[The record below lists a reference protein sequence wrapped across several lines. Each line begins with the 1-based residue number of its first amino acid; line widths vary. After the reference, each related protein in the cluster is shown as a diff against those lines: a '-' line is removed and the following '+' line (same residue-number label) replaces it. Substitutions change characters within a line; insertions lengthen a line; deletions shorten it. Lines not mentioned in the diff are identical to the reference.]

1 MKQGLQTLLVT
12 TEKEI
17 ATHQT
22 SSISKRCTCFPSWT
36 MLSATL
42 LNSLACNARYI
53 LETIHSP
60 TVAEGWT
67 YKVATMIISFGKL
80 ASEYQRS

>member
-1 MKQGLQTLLVT
+1 LQLVKLLASAKDAPAFQVG
-12 TEKEI
+12 
-17 ATHQT
+17 
-22 SSISKRCTCFPSWT
+22 PSWAK
-36 MLSATL
+36 LSATL

-80 ASEYQRS
+80 ASEYQRG

>member
-1 MKQGLQTLLVT
+1 M
-12 TEKEI
+12 
-17 ATHQT
+17 
-22 SSISKRCTCFPSWT
+22 
-36 MLSATL
+36 
-42 LNSLACNARYI
+42 
-53 LETIHSP
+53 ETIHSQ